1 MNSQAYEQTRKSAIG
16 LFSGVLGATEEELR
30 ETIVFLSKRTG
41 LTAGEQE
48 NLVNELLADYAVISQ
63 DYKIL
68 DGDDPEHKTWLFG
81 SRGNIDWKFWK
92 RYEDY
97 LEQQVKLPVDTI
109 NNLDKLTND
118 VLDRIT
124 NPKQQG
130 PWDRRG
136 MVVGHVQSGKT
147 GNYTGLICKAA
158 DAGYRVI
165 IVLTGLHS
173 SLRSQTQYR
182 LDEGFL
188 GRDTK
193 KERAYHPGGNGTDVI
208 GAGLIR
214 PTPSAQSVT
223 TSAENG
229 DFNAGAA
236 TASGVTIKGS
246 DPVLIVVKKNGSVLN
261 NLLRWLGA
269 QGERVPGERNARIV
283 RGLPMLLIDDEAD
296 NASINVSPRAISTIN
311 SAVRALLTLFE
322 QNAYVGYTATPYANI
337 FIQML
342 EEAEYTKFKHTVRN
356 RKTDA
361 AEFDVG
367 QDLFPRDFIV
377 NLPAPSNYIGAGR
390 LFGLGGP
397 LTEDAQQEEDSRLLP
412 VIRPVRDYATLI
424 PDGHTIRSTT
434 KRESTP
440 LPTDIPASLKEAIRC
455 FVLTCATRRVRG
467 QGHRHSS
474 MLIHVSRFVI
484 WQDRI
489 ADEVYSEMKS
499 LQDDLRYGTAEII
512 DQMRQL
518 WEKDYRPVTEQ
529 VLGILTREL
538 HWRDPAIRQH
548 TWEEV
553 LTELSPAAQ
562 KIQVRISHGG
572 LDYAGSNP
580 LHRPLNYVDYE
591 APAEGTEAGLSVI
604 AIGGD
609 KLSRGLTLEG
619 LSVSYFLRASRMYD
633 TLMQMGRW
641 FGYRPGYADLCR
653 LYTTPQLIEW
663 YQYIAYATE
672 EMREQFDD
680 MVRLNSTPLKY
691 GIKIRTLPGVLQIT
705 AANRMRGA
713 TIIELSYANS
723 LLETSSFEINQA
735 VTDHNYHLV
744 RNLVEGMTQPRV
756 QLHGQPFAWQD
767 VPAEVVI
774 DFLKN
779 YSTSQAKLDRNKLT
793 QYIQLQNQRHT
804 LTHWTVVLI
813 NADRSKGNENPFFD
827 FPIPDLPADQQ
838 KVQSTL
844 RSHARPRNQTPE
856 EKKLPVVPP
865 ADGPYMISRSHII
878 SPRHEMLDLTPT
890 QVKKASADYRAAKRT
905 EYDEQLEKAR
915 IAGRSEPVWIEP
927 DVTVPSGTFIRGA
940 RSSRNGLLLLYPL
953 DPAAAGLSKESPVM
967 GYALS
972 IPHIEGDERVKFA
985 ADQTFIREFYSGGS
999 EYDPD
1004 EEVLIK

>member
-1 MNSQAYEQTRKSAIG
+1 M
-16 LFSGVLGATEEELR
+16 LGVTEEELR
-30 ETIVFLSKRTG
+30 ETIAFISKRTS
-41 LTAGEQE
+41 LPADEQE
-48 NLVNELLADYAVISQ
+48 ALVQELLADYAVVSQ
-63 DYKIL
+63 EYKIL
-68 DGDDPEHKTWLFG
+68 DGEDQEHRTWLFG
-81 SRGNIDWKFWK
+81 SRGSIEWKFWR
-92 RYEDY
+92 RYRDY
-97 LEQQVKLPVDTI
+97 LEQYNGLPVDTI
-109 NNLDKLTND
+109 NRLDNLTDD
-118 VLDRIT
+118 VLDRLS
-124 NPKQQG
+124 NPRQAG

-158 DAGYRVI
+158 DAGYKVI

-246 DPVLIVVKKNGSVLN
+246 DPVLIVVKKNGHVLN
-261 NLLRWLGA
+261 NLLHWLGA
-269 QGERVPGERNARIV
+269 QGERVPGAGGNTRIV

-296 NASINVSPRAISTIN
+296 NASINVSPHAISTIN
-311 SAVRALLTLFE
+311 RAVRALLTLFE

-342 EEAEYTKFKHTVRN
+342 EEADYATFRHTIRS
-356 RKTDA
+356 RKADA
-361 AEFDVG
+361 VEFDVG

-397 LTEDAQQEEDSRLLP
+397 LAEDAQQEEDSRLLP
-412 VIRPVRDYATLI
+412 VIRAVRDYAAFI
-424 PDGHTIRSTT
+424 PDGHSIRSTT
-434 KRESTP
+434 RAEPTR
-440 LPTDIPASLKEAIRC
+440 LPSDIPPSLKEAIRC
-455 FVLTCATRRVRG
+455 FVLTCAIRRVRG
-467 QGHRHSS
+467 QGHKHSS
-474 MLIHVSRFVI
+474 MLVHVSRFVV

-489 ADEVYSEMKS
+489 ADKVDAELKA
-499 LQDDLRYGTAEII
+499 LQDDLRYGTAEVI
-512 DQMRQL
+512 DQLRQL
-518 WEKDYRPVTEQ
+518 WERDYQPVTAR
-529 VLGILTREL
+529 VLDILTREL
-538 HWRDPAIRQH
+538 HWRDPAIRPH
-548 TWEEV
+548 TWAEV
-553 LTELSPAAQ
+553 LAELSPAAQ
-562 KIQVRISHGG
+562 KIQVRVSHGG
-572 LDYAGSNP
+572 LDYAGSNT
-580 LHRPLNYVDYE
+580 LHRPLNYVDHE
-591 APAEGTEAGLSVI
+591 NPAEGSEAGLSVI
-604 AIGGD
+604 AVGGD

-680 MVRLNSTPLKY
+680 MVRMNSTPLKY

-735 VTDHNYHLV
+735 TTDYNYQLV
-744 RNLVEGMTQPRV
+744 KNLAEGMTRPLV
-756 QLHGQPFAWQD
+756 KLNDQPFAWQD
-767 VPAEVVI
+767 VPAETVI

-779 YSTSQAKLDRNKLT
+779 YRTSQAKLDAGRLT
-793 QYIQLQNQRHT
+793 AYIRLQNQRNT

-813 NADRSKGNENPFFD
+813 NADNKINPA
-827 FPIPDLPADQQ
+827 FPFPLPGLTTAAQQ
-838 KVQSTL
+838 VRSTL
-844 RSHARPRNQTPE
+844 RNHARPRTQSPE

-865 ADGPYMISRSHII
+865 ADGPYMVSRSHII
-878 SPRHEMLDLTPT
+878 SPRHEMLDLTLP
-890 QVKKASADYRAAKRT
+890 QLKQARDDYRAARWKEHEDR
-905 EYDEQLEKAR
+905 LEKAR
-915 IAGRSEPVWIEP
+915 AAGQTVPVWEEP
-927 DVTVPSGTFIRGA
+927 DVSVPSGTFIRGA
-940 RSSRNGLLLLYPL
+940 RSSRNALLLLYPL
-953 DPAAAGLSKESPVM
+953 DPAAAGLSTASPVM

-985 ADQTFIREFYSGGS
+985 ADQAYMNEFNSGET

-1004 EEVLIK
+1004 EEALIS

>member
-1 MNSQAYEQTRKSAIG
+1 MNSTAYEQTRKSAIG
-16 LFSGVLGATEEELR
+16 IFSGVLGVTEEELR
-30 ETIVFLSKRTG
+30 ETITFLSKRTS
-41 LTAGEQE
+41 LPAEEQE
-48 NLVNELLADYAVISQ
+48 ILISELLADYAVVSQ
-63 DYKIL
+63 EYKIL
-68 DGDDPEHKTWLFG
+68 DGENQEHRTWLFG
-81 SRGNIDWKFWK
+81 SRASIEWKFWR
-92 RYEDY
+92 RYRDY
-97 LEQQVKLPVDTI
+97 LEQSNGLPVDTI
-109 NNLDKLTND
+109 NRLDNLTDD
-118 VLDRIT
+118 VLDRLS
-124 NPKQQG
+124 NPRQKG

-158 DAGYRVI
+158 DAGYKVI

-246 DPVLIVVKKNGSVLN
+246 DPVLIVVKKNGHVLN
-261 NLLRWLGA
+261 NLLHWLGA
-269 QGERVPGERNARIV
+269 QGERVPGEKTRRIV

-296 NASINVSPRAISTIN
+296 NASINVSANAISTIN
-311 SAVRALLTLFE
+311 RSIRALLSLFE
-322 QNAYVGYTATPYANI
+322 QNAYVGYTATPYANV

-342 EEAEYTKFKHTVRN
+342 EKEEYADAKHTIRN
-356 RKTDA
+356 ND
-361 AEFDVG
+361 FDVG

-397 LTEDAQQEEDSRLLP
+397 LAEDAQQEEDSRMLP
-412 VIRPVRDYATLI
+412 VIRPVRDYAALI
-424 PDGHTIRSTT
+424 PDGHTIRQTAKASP
-434 KRESTP
+434 TP
-440 LPTDIPASLKEAIRC
+440 LPNDIPPSLKEAIRC
-455 FVLTCATRRVRG
+455 FVLTCAIRRVRG
-467 QGHRHSS
+467 QGHKHSS
-474 MLIHVSRFVI
+474 MLVHVSRFVI

-489 ADEVYSEMKS
+489 ADKVDGELKT
-499 LQDDLRYGTAEII
+499 LKNDLRYGTAEVV

-518 WEKDYRPVTEQ
+518 WEKDYRTVTGQ
-529 VLGILTREL
+529 VLDILSREL
-538 HWRDPAIRQH
+538 NWRDPAVRQH

-553 LTELSPAAQ
+553 LAELSPAAE
-562 KIQVRISHGG
+562 KILVRVSHGG
-572 LDYAGSNP
+572 LDYTGSNP

-591 APAEGTEAGLSVI
+591 NTDEGVEPGLCVI
-604 AIGGD
+604 AVGGD

-641 FGYRPGYADLCR
+641 FGYRPGYSDLCR

-672 EMREQFDD
+672 EMREQFDE
-680 MVRLNSTPLKY
+680 MVRLNSTPLNY

-735 VTDHNYHLV
+735 TTDYNYELV
-744 RNLVEGMTQPRV
+744 KGLVGSLTQKRV
-756 QLHGQPFAWQD
+756 QLNDQPFAWQD
-767 VPAEVVI
+767 VPGTTIIE
-774 DFLKN
+774 FLKH
-779 YSTSQAKLDRNKLT
+779 YRTSQAKLDRGKLT
-793 QYIQLQNQRHT
+793 EYIRLQNQRQT

-813 NADRSKGNENPFFD
+813 NADRKENPFFD
-827 FPIPDLPADQQ
+827 FPIADLPADQQ
-838 KVQSTL
+838 RVQSTL
-844 RSHARPRNQTPE
+844 RTHARPRTQTEE
-856 EKKLPVVPP
+856 EKKLKVNPP
-865 ADGPYMISRSHII
+865 TDGPYMVSRSHII
-878 SPRHEMLDLTPT
+878 SPRHEMLDLSEK
-890 QVKKASADYRAAKRT
+890 QVKKAQDDYKTAKEK
-905 EYDEQLEKAR
+905 EYQKQLAKAR
-915 IAGRSEPVWIEP
+915 LTGKPEPVWEEL
-927 DVTVPSGTFIRGA
+927 DVTVPSGTYIRGA
-940 RSSRNGLLLLYPL
+940 REPRNGLLLLYPL
-953 DPAAAGLSKESPVM
+953 DPAAAGLNSGAPVM

-972 IPHIEGDERVKFA
+972 IPHIKGDARVKFA
-985 ADQTFIREFYSGGS
+985 ADQAFMNIYNSGEEE
-999 EYDPD
+999 EYDPA
-1004 EEVLIK
+1004 EAAFAE